1 MDIRFIR
8 EVFFGDLRHLTGENN
23 VVPLRSLF
31 CPPSFVEDSVAPRLK
46 VRAEPMEFLFSIFAI
61 QSKK

>member
-1 MDIRFIR
+1 MDIRSIR

-31 CPPSFVEDSVAPRLK
+31 CSPSFVKDSVVPRLK
-46 VRAEPMEFLFSIFAI
+46 VQAEPMEFLFSIFAI